1 MRRCLAPSGPCRF
14 ALVALVLAMF
24 AGCGGGGSD
33 ETARTSAARP
43 GAAGS
48 DAAPSPARR
57 GIRRI
62 HLGNGITVYLEEE
75 HSNDGVAVEVLYRV
89 GYPDEPA
96 GAAQIAH
103 LAEHAHVHGATSAGG
118 ADSLFQAI
126 REFGQASAQVAGPV
140 THIDYFV
147 PADHVEDVLRAEAL
161 RLESL
166 RVDPEMLRTEAAHA
180 QDEIQKFL
188 AGSGGSMH
196 VYGES
201 AFQQVVRH
209 GARSVDIVEAL
220 GRIDARRVADFHR
233 THYVPR
239 NMVVAIAGAFDT
251 DAVAA
256 MIRDILGSIPERD
269 PAAVPPVRIDGD
281 VHATWD
287 LPVRAVYLVWPE
299 AVPSY
304 ADRLALTIYA
314 SYVRHQIIADTDL
327 AALVDRVYSS
337 NPAAPVGAEPF
348 FVYAQP
354 TPTASLDDVVG
365 AVDRIVRQTREGID
379 ANRFASIRA
388 NARRFVETTLIDKA
402 ATLAVRQ
409 RYLGQEAL
417 NTGLKH
423 FYMEGMEPED
433 FLATIDALSYD
444 DFLRCLD
451 RYLEP
456 SDRHVVVFTPRTTR

>member
-1 MRRCLAPSGPCRF
+1 M
-14 ALVALVLAMF
+14 
-24 AGCGGGGSD
+24 
-33 ETARTSAARP
+33 
-43 GAAGS
+43 
-48 DAAPSPARR
+48 
-57 GIRRI
+57 
-62 HLGNGITVYLEEE
+62 
-75 HSNDGVAVEVLYRV
+75 
-89 GYPDEPA
+89 
-96 GAAQIAH
+96 
-103 LAEHAHVHGATSAGG
+103 
-118 ADSLFQAI
+118 
-126 REFGQASAQVAGPV
+126 
-140 THIDYFV
+140 
-147 PADHVEDVLRAEAL
+147 
-161 RLESL
+161 
-166 RVDPEMLRTEAAHA
+166 
-180 QDEIQKFL
+180 
-188 AGSGGSMH
+188 
-196 VYGES
+196 
-201 AFQQVVRH
+201 
-209 GARSVDIVEAL
+209 
-220 GRIDARRVADFHR
+220 
-233 THYVPR
+233 
-239 NMVVAIAGAFDT
+239 
-251 DAVAA
+251 
-256 MIRDILGSIPERD
+256 
-269 PAAVPPVRIDGD
+269 PPVRIDGD